1 MKTTKIQTVSPSY
14 RPMYLVASDRAYR
27 VDKYIFFNPETKEV
41 VLTYNN
47 SWLENKAGNDIKS
60 IEFPQAQLKRKTKVN
75 LSVNEAF
82 VISLGKENYG
92 TDLLCELYI
101 PISMLNIKFIEYK
114 KIGEY
119 VYAIWSGDQDIFIK
133 EYKGNLGAHKQLLR
147 SEYEEILGTIS
158 GYNLIYHF
166 DTTLENICLLHK
178 KALEFNKEAER
189 IANLTVEEAIKE
201 IIKDEE

>member
-1 MKTTKIQTVSPSY
+1 MKTTKIQTVSPWY

-47 SWLENKAGNDIKS
+47 SWLEDKAGNDIKL
-60 IEFPQAQLKRKTKVN
+60 IELPQALLKRKTKVN

-119 VYAIWSGDQDIFIK
+119 VY
-133 EYKGNLGAHKQLLR
+133 
-147 SEYEEILGTIS
+147 
-158 GYNLIYHF
+158 
-166 DTTLENICLLHK
+166 ENHNCW
-178 KALEFNKEAER
+178 
-189 IANLTVEEAIKE
+189 
-201 IIKDEE
+201 